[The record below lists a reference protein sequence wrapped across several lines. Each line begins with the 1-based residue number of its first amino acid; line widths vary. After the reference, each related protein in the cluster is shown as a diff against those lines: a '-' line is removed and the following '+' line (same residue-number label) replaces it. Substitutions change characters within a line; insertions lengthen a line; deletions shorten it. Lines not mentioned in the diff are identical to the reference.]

1 MEIPESR
8 GAHFPCI
15 QSVQQPVA
23 TMVNPVGCCIP
34 TDGMGPTTPW
44 RISSWRLN
52 IFGGRFHS
60 WPWFL
65 FTRRLWKE
73 CDIFCCKSLCHTL
86 FSFSYYLMKWG
97 IIRLSHVKGSKWL
110 SSRFVGA
117 KITKNTNSQAQV
129 AATEW
134 SPLKK
139 NIGKSTLGTWH
150 SKSCNKLQYSC
161 CNTHKIKGIFT
172 LPLPLV
178 DFLDTVY
185 VGRYTNPMDPM
196 GYRNPPVLQFILQ
209 DCAPWISGWMPIASG
224 WVSCIV
230 QDNQDHQT
238 RYRQFIEANHAAES

>member
-8 GAHFPCI
+8 GAHFPYI

-65 FTRRLWKE
+65 FTRRLLKE

-86 FSFSYYLMKWG
+86 FCFSYYLMKWG

-110 SSRFVGA
+110 SSRCVGA
-117 KITKNTNSQAQV
+117 QITNNTNSQAQV

-139 NIGKSTLGTWH
+139 NIEKSTLGTWH

-178 DFLDTVY
+178 DFLDIC
-185 VGRYTNPMDPM
+185 R
-196 GYRNPPVLQFILQ
+196 
-209 DCAPWISGWMPIASG
+209 
-224 WVSCIV
+224 
-230 QDNQDHQT
+230 
-238 RYRQFIEANHAAES
+238 